1 MAAEVEVKE
10 WGNSLAV
17 ILPREF
23 VNEKQIRAK
32 DKIMIE
38 AIKEA
43 KLKKIFG
50 TLPRKKTGQ
59 KFKDMVRE
67 GWN

>member
-1 MAAEVEVKE
+1 MATEVEVKE

-23 VNEKQIRAK
+23 VNDKQIKAK
-32 DKIMIE
+32 DKILIE
-38 AIKEA
+38 AIKQA
-43 KLKKIFG
+43 NLKHIFG
-50 TLPRKKTGQ
+50 TLPRKKSGQ

-67 GWN
+67 GW